1 MKQDILRVQMFGKFE
16 LTYGDQKISC
26 TGSRSKLLWNL
37 LAYLLCHKG
46 ELISSEELIPII
58 WKYDKNDNPA
68 GAMRTAIHRAR
79 SMIGELTNDSSVQ
92 FLISK
97 NGGYMWNPEI
107 ETDFDVENFDKLVS
121 KTAEKDNAEACLE
134 AIEIYEGKFLPMQSS
149 ELWVMPVQAYYHN
162 IYESLIDQVV
172 PFLEKEN
179 RFEEGIVICNSALK
193 IDPYSEKI
201 YQYLMRFLLIAEDR
215 QEVVRVYEE
224 MSKLLLTTFGIM
236 PDQESRALYREAL
249 SSVKNGTVISP
260 EIVQEQLCEQGDIK
274 GALVCDYDFFKMLY
288 QSQARA
294 IVRSGIVVHTALLTV
309 KSRNKQEVS
318 SKSVSLAM
326 DHLEEH
332 LQKSLRKGDIITRC
346 SSTQFMVML
355 TSSNYEN
362 SCKVCQ
368 RFISSYSQKY
378 PHSLVY
384 VDYYVQPLIPS
395 TNS

>member
-1 MKQDILRVQMFGKFE
+1 MKQDVLHVQMFGKFE
-16 LTYGDQKISC
+16 LKYGDQTISC

-58 WKYDKNDNPA
+58 WKYEKNDNPA

-107 ETDFDVENFDKLVS
+107 ETDFDVESFDKLVS
-121 KTAEKDNAEACLE
+121 KGDEKDNLEACLE

-162 IYESLIDQVV
+162 IYESLIDRVV
-172 PFLEKEN
+172 PVLEKEN
-179 RFEEGIVICNSALK
+179 RFEEGIAICNSALK
-193 IDPYSEKI
+193 IDSYSEKI

-249 SSVKNGTVISP
+249 SSVKNGTAISP
-260 EIVQEQLCEQGDIK
+260 EIIQEQLGEQGDIK

-318 SKSVSLAM
+318 AKSISLAM

-332 LQKSLRKGDIITRC
+332 LQKSLRKGDVITRC

-355 TSSNYEN
+355 TSANYEN

-395 TNS
+395 TDS

>member
-249 SSVKNGTVISP
+249 NSVKNGTVISP

>member
-326 DHLEEH
+326 DHLEER

>member
-172 PFLEKEN
+172 PVLEKEN

>member
-1 MKQDILRVQMFGKFE
+1 MKQDVLHVQMFGKFE
-16 LTYGDQKISC
+16 LKYGDQTISC

-58 WKYDKNDNPA
+58 WKYEKNDNPA

-107 ETDFDVENFDKLVS
+107 ETDFDVESFDKLVS
-121 KTAEKDNAEACLE
+121 KGDEKDNLEACLE

-162 IYESLIDQVV
+162 IYESLIDRVV
-172 PFLEKEN
+172 PVLEKEN
-179 RFEEGIVICNSALK
+179 RFEEGIAICNSALK
-193 IDPYSEKI
+193 IDSYSEKI

-260 EIVQEQLCEQGDIK
+260 EIIQEQLGEQGDIK

-318 SKSVSLAM
+318 AKSISLAM

-332 LQKSLRKGDIITRC
+332 LQKSLRKGDVITRC

-355 TSSNYEN
+355 TSANYEN

-395 TNS
+395 TDS

>member
-68 GAMRTAIHRAR
+68 GAMRTVIHRAR
-79 SMIGELTNDSSVQ
+79 SMTGELTNGSSVQ
-92 FLISK
+92 FLMSK

>member
-332 LQKSLRKGDIITRC
+332 LQKSSERY
-346 SSTQFMVML
+346 
-355 TSSNYEN
+355 NY
-362 SCKVCQ
+362 
-368 RFISSYSQKY
+368 
-378 PHSLVY
+378 
-384 VDYYVQPLIPS
+384 
-395 TNS
+395 

>member
-1 MKQDILRVQMFGKFE
+1 MKQDVLHVQMFGKFE
-16 LTYGDQKISC
+16 LKYGDQKISC

-58 WKYDKNDNPA
+58 WKYEKNDNPA

-121 KTAEKDNAEACLE
+121 KGEGQDNAEICLE
-134 AIEIYEGKFLPMQSS
+134 AIELYEGKFLPMQSS

-162 IYESLIDQVV
+162 IYESLIDRVV
-172 PFLEKEN
+172 PILEKEN
-179 RFEEGIVICNSALK
+179 RFEEGVVICNNALK

-249 SSVKNGTVISP
+249 SSVKNGTAISP

-274 GALVCDYDFFKMLY
+274 GALICDYDFFKMLY

-318 SKSVSLAM
+318 AKSVSLAM

-332 LQKSLRKGDIITRC
+332 LQKSLRKGDVITRC

>member
-332 LQKSLRKGDIITRC
+332 LQKSLRKGDVITRC

>member
-326 DHLEEH
+326 DHLEKH

>member
-1 MKQDILRVQMFGKFE
+1 MKQDVLHVKMFGKFE
-16 LTYGDQKISC
+16 LKYGDQTISC
-26 TGSRSKLLWNL
+26 NGSRSKLLWNL

-46 ELISSEELIPII
+46 ELVSSEELIPII
-58 WKYDKNDNPA
+58 WKYEKNDNPA

-121 KTAEKDNAEACLE
+121 KCEGEDKAEVCLE
-134 AIEIYEGKFLPMQSS
+134 AIELYEGKFLPMQSS

-162 IYESLIDQVV
+162 IYESLIDRVV
-172 PFLEKEN
+172 PILEKEN
-179 RFEEGIVICNSALK
+179 RFEDGIVICNGALK

-249 SSVKNGTVISP
+249 NSVKNGTVISP

-274 GALVCDYDFFKMLY
+274 GALICDYDFFKMLY

-318 SKSVSLAM
+318 AKSVSLAM

-332 LQKSLRKGDIITRC
+332 LQKSLRKGDVITRC

>member
-1 MKQDILRVQMFGKFE
+1 MKQDILQVKMFGKFE
-16 LTYGDQKISC
+16 LTYGEKQISC

-37 LAYLLCHKG
+37 VAYLLCHKG
-46 ELISSEELIPII
+46 ELVSSEELIPII

-68 GAMRTAIHRAR
+68 GAMRTAIHRTR
-79 SMIGELTNDSSVQ
+79 SMLSELTGDTSVQ

-107 ETDFDVENFDKLVS
+107 ETEIDVEKFDKLAVDGIDHS
-121 KTAEKDNAEACLE
+121 DIETCFEAMAL
-134 AIEIYEGKFLPMQSS
+134 YEGNFLPMQSS
-149 ELWVMPVQAYYHN
+149 EMWVMPVQAYYHN
-162 IYESLIDQVV
+162 LYESLIDHLV
-172 PFLEKEN
+172 PLLEQEN
-179 RFEEGIVICNSALK
+179 RFEKGIAICEDALK

-201 YQYLMRFLLIAEDR
+201 YQYLMRFLLIADER
-215 QEVVRVYEE
+215 QEVVRIYEE

-249 SSVKNGTVISP
+249 SSVKNGTVVSP
-260 EIVQEQLCEQGDIK
+260 EVVQEQLCEQGEIN
-274 GALVCDYDFFKMLY
+274 GALLCDYDFFKMLY

-294 IVRSGIVVHTALLTV
+294 IVRSGIVVHTALLTI

-318 SKSVSLAM
+318 AKSVSLAM

-332 LQKSLRKGDIITRC
+332 LRKSLRKGDVITRC
-346 SSTQFMVML
+346 SSSQFMVML
-355 TSSNYEN
+355 TSCNYEN

-368 RFISSYSQKY
+368 RFISSFNQKY

-384 VDYYVQPLIPS
+384 VDYYVQALVPS
-395 TNS
+395 TQS

>member
-1 MKQDILRVQMFGKFE
+1 
-16 LTYGDQKISC
+16 
-26 TGSRSKLLWNL
+26 
-37 LAYLLCHKG
+37 LCHKG

-58 WKYDKNDNPA
+58 WKYEKNDDPA

-79 SMIGELTNDSSVQ
+79 TMIGELTNDSSVQ

-121 KTAEKDNAEACLE
+121 KGEGQDNAEICLE
-134 AIEIYEGKFLPMQSS
+134 AIELYEGKFLPMQSS

-172 PFLEKEN
+172 PVLEKEN
-179 RFEEGIVICNSALK
+179 RFEEGVVICNNALK

-274 GALVCDYDFFKMLY
+274 GALICDYDFFKMLY

-318 SKSVSLAM
+318 AKSVSLAM

-332 LQKSLRKGDIITRC
+332 LQKSLRKGDVITRC

>member
-1 MKQDILRVQMFGKFE
+1 MKQDVLHVQMFGKFE
-16 LTYGDQKISC
+16 LKYGDQKISC

-58 WKYDKNDNPA
+58 WKYEKNDNPA

-121 KTAEKDNAEACLE
+121 KGEGQDNAEICLE
-134 AIEIYEGKFLPMQSS
+134 AIELYEGKFLPMQSS

-162 IYESLIDQVV
+162 IYESLIDRVV
-172 PFLEKEN
+172 PILEKEN

-274 GALVCDYDFFKMLY
+274 GALICDYDFFKMLY

-294 IVRSGIVVHTALLTV
+294 IVRSGLVVHTALLTV

-318 SKSVSLAM
+318 AKSVSLAM

-332 LQKSLRKGDIITRC
+332 LQKSLRKGDVITRC

>member
-58 WKYDKNDNPA
+58 WKYEKNDNPA

>member
-1 MKQDILRVQMFGKFE
+1 MKQDILHVQMFGKFE
-16 LTYGDQKISC
+16 LKYGDQTISC

-58 WKYDKNDNPA
+58 WKYEKNDNPA

-121 KTAEKDNAEACLE
+121 KGEGQDNAEICLE
-134 AIEIYEGKFLPMQSS
+134 AIELYEGKFLPMQSS

-162 IYESLIDQVV
+162 IYESLIDRVV
-172 PFLEKEN
+172 PILEKEN
-179 RFEEGIVICNSALK
+179 RFEEGVVICNNALK

-274 GALVCDYDFFKMLY
+274 GALICDYDFFKMLY

-318 SKSVSLAM
+318 AKSVSLAM

-332 LQKSLRKGDIITRC
+332 LQKSLRKGDVITRC

>member
-1 MKQDILRVQMFGKFE
+1 
-16 LTYGDQKISC
+16 
-26 TGSRSKLLWNL
+26 
-37 LAYLLCHKG
+37 
-46 ELISSEELIPII
+46 
-58 WKYDKNDNPA
+58 
-68 GAMRTAIHRAR
+68 
-79 SMIGELTNDSSVQ
+79 
-92 FLISK
+92 
-97 NGGYMWNPEI
+97 
-107 ETDFDVENFDKLVS
+107 
-121 KTAEKDNAEACLE
+121 
-134 AIEIYEGKFLPMQSS
+134 
-149 ELWVMPVQAYYHN
+149 
-162 IYESLIDQVV
+162 
-172 PFLEKEN
+172 
-179 RFEEGIVICNSALK
+179 
-193 IDPYSEKI
+193 
-201 YQYLMRFLLIAEDR
+201 
-215 QEVVRVYEE
+215 
-224 MSKLLLTTFGIM
+224 M

-332 LQKSLRKGDIITRC
+332 LQKSLRKGDVITRC

-355 TSSNYEN
+355 NSSNYEN